1 MKPVFVLLGSFAI
14 SSIISKIAI
23 GNWNLVFSGNLSMCL
38 MLCFTAMGHFMFT
51 KGMTMMIPEFM
62 PFKKEFVYITGVAEI
77 VLGITLLFP
86 GFRFIAAVVLILM
99 FVLMLPANIRAAKTN
114 LNLETAAYD
123 GPGLNYLWF
132 RIPLQLLFITW
143 IWFFSIKSTS

>member
-99 FVLMLPANIRAAKTN
+99 FVLMFPANIRAAKTN

-132 RIPLQLLFITW
+132 RIPLQVLFITW